1 MEKNEMNSGNSDMD
15 GSSPCS
21 TFTYR
26 ITNLKNV
33 ANSTIHGISRLGY
46 ITSGSGQ
53 LRINDRIYEAGFGFA
68 ALLRAGDRI
77 DIIPDGQIIVEMIE
91 FSDIYICESMMLK
104 LPQGGNTAFRMNEED
119 AEKFAAIFKLVASA
133 GEMSEENRVDYQH
146 GILRSLL
153 AWFLEVRYRSDH
165 SCKFDEN
172 YTEEPKKRQ
181 SRGEKRLNVIRS
193 AVIYTNQHFTEH
205 LTMSDIA
212 RMYDTQDQYFCRKFH
227 EITGVS
233 FTEYVRNLRLNYAA
247 DLVKQTSHPIKEIYL
262 ECGYTT
268 KSHFMREFKKYYSI
282 SPLGMRKAYIREKIE
297 QERGAGSVKTGK
309 KDW

>member
-1 MEKNEMNSGNSDMD
+1 MDTKLINGDKSEKKESA
-15 GSSPCS
+15 PVL
-21 TFTYR
+21 TFTHR
-26 ITNLKNV
+26 IRTLTRV
-33 ANSTIHGISRLGY
+33 SNSTVHGISRLGY
-46 ITSGSGQ
+46 IKSGNGQ
-53 LRINDRIYEAGFGFA
+53 MRINDRIYDACFGFSA
-68 ALLRAGDRI
+68 FLKSGDRI

-91 FSDIYICESMMLK
+91 FSDMYICESMLLK
-104 LPQGGNTAFRMNEED
+104 LPQSGNAAFRMSEND
-119 AEKFAAIFKLVASA
+119 AEKFAALFKLVESA
-133 GEMSEENRVDYQH
+133 GDMSDENRTDYQR
-146 GILRSLL
+146 GILRALI

-172 YTEEPKKRQ
+172 YSDEPRKRQ

-227 EITGVS
+227 EITGLS
-233 FTEYVRNLRLNYAA
+233 FTEYVRNLRLHYAA
-247 DLVKQTSHPIKEIYL
+247 ELIKQTSHPIKEIYL

-282 SPLGMRKAYIREKIE
+282 SPLGMRKAYIQEKIE
-297 QERGAGSVKTGK
+297 QERENRSVKTGK

>member
-146 GILRSLL
+146 GILAL
-153 AWFLEVRYRSDH
+153 H
-165 SCKFDEN
+165 
-172 YTEEPKKRQ
+172 
-181 SRGEKRLNVIRS
+181 
-193 AVIYTNQHFTEH
+193 
-205 LTMSDIA
+205 
-212 RMYDTQDQYFCRKFH
+212 
-227 EITGVS
+227 
-233 FTEYVRNLRLNYAA
+233 AA
-247 DLVKQTSHPIKEIYL
+247 
-262 ECGYTT
+262 G
-268 KSHFMREFKKYYSI
+268 
-282 SPLGMRKAYIREKIE
+282 PL
-297 QERGAGSVKTGK
+297 Q
-309 KDW
+309 